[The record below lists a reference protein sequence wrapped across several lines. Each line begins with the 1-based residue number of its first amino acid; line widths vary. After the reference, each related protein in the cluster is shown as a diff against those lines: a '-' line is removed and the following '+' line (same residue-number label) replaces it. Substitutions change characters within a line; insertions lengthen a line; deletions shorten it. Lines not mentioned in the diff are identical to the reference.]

1 MEHPAREGAGS
12 KPTLQAVQPWN
23 LYARAEQIFVIC
35 LWHSHEHGRH
45 HPLRISAGSCRI
57 GLVAVD
63 FPLALYVCL
72 EREGSSLVSLF
83 NLFSSLF
90 LL

>member
-1 MEHPAREGAGS
+1 MESLCPRRA
-12 KPTLQAVQPWN
+12 N
-23 LYARAEQIFVIC
+23 LRYLSLA
-35 LWHSHEHGRH
+35 LLYEHGRH
-45 HPLRISAGSCRI
+45 HPLRISARSCRI
-57 GLVAVD
+57 GLIAVD